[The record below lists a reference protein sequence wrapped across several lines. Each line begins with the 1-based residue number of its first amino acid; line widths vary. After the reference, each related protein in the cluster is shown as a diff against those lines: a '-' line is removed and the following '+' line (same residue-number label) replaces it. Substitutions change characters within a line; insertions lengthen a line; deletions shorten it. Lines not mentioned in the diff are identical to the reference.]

1 VSDTVLRIYAADPE
15 YRPDAEAAARARD
28 AADSLFPGADEIDV
42 EMYPRVTLIDCGQ
55 NLERITCPHCGATIS
70 YDWWTERLDELAG
83 DEVWEVADVD
93 APLRAPCCMR
103 DVTLRTLHYDWPVGF
118 SRFTVDIWS
127 PEPWPDEPTAP
138 ATALSEEIGV
148 PMSGL
153 WAHY

>member
-15 YRPDAEAAARARD
+15 Y
-28 AADSLFPGADEIDV
+28 L
-42 EMYPRVTLIDCGQ
+42 
-55 NLERITCPHCGATIS
+55 
-70 YDWWTERLDELAG
+70 
-83 DEVWEVADVD
+83 D

-118 SRFTVDIWS
+118 AHFTVDIWS

-138 ATALSEEIGV
+138 ATALSEAIGV